1 MEEVISLYTEDGEP
15 DPARPYV
22 CFDETS
28 KQLVAETRQPLPP
41 RPGKLERFDYEYERR
56 GMANVFMLV
65 APRLGWRQVNV
76 TARRTRVDFALQ
88 MRLLVDDYFP
98 QATTIRVVLD
108 NLNTH
113 NPASLYEAFAPQ
125 EAKRILD
132 RLEFVHTPKHGS
144 WLKHGRDRTLAAQPP
159 MPQTP
164 CTRRR
169 GLAPGNQRLAGGSQR
184 RPGSHPLDLP
194 TRRCSPKA
202 QTPLP
207 STFSM
212 TKH

>member
-41 RPGKLERFDYEYERR
+41 KPGKLARFDYEYERC
-56 GMANVFMLV
+56 GTANVFMLV

-76 TARRTRVDFALQ
+76 TARRTRVDFAHQ

-113 NPASLYEAFAPQ
+113 NPASLYEAFARRSQAHPRPLGVRPYAQ
-125 EAKRILD
+125 TWKLVE
-132 RLEFVHTPKHGS
+132 
-144 WLKHGRDRTLAAQPP
+144 HGRDRTLAAQPP
-159 MPQTP
+159 VPQAA
-164 CTRRR
+164 CT
-169 GLAPGNQRLAGGSQR
+169 
-184 RPGSHPLDLP
+184 
-194 TRRCSPKA
+194 
-202 QTPLP
+202 
-207 STFSM
+207 
-212 TKH
+212 